1 MNQTIES
8 PKWWLDLARFS
19 LKVTIGVVFTCIM
32 SFLAAKTSF
41 FGSPDLGGLIVFG
54 FYFILSLYAS
64 LGLALLALIGIV
76 TGFFIKYPLKEYV
89 IIFVISLIPILFF
102 DAVL

>member
-64 LGLALLALIGIV
+64 LGLALLAIIGLV
-76 TGFFIKYPLKEYV
+76 TGFFLKYQLKQYV
-89 IIFVISLIPILFF
+89 TMFIISLIPIVLFY
-102 DAVL
+102 VVV